1 MSWSPRLYAPTVS
14 RHGHAL
20 AVAAAAAA
28 AVGAILVV
36 GLMIDAQAPTE
47 VVLQSSNSTAIPI
60 RPVAPAPRAV
70 AQPSVAAEAVEA
82 AAPIPAKST
91 QPTEQRPA
99 FDVLRL
105 EPGGAAVIAGH
116 ASSNAALE
124 LRVDGQVVAEATADR
139 LGDFTMSPPPFAAG
153 PHRLEL
159 AARSGTSPAVLSD
172 PVAIDVP
179 TPEAK
184 APAAPEPPAG
194 NAKAAP
200 QAAPAPANSAD
211 TSSFEANSPSATVAS
226 ASQADGVTVVPRTP
240 TPPPRP
246 NFARLPTKYSEV
258 RSVKG
263 DKTSVALLPSPATDP
278 PGDRGGHPSR

>member
-1 MSWSPRLYAPTVS
+1 MSWSQRLYAPAVS

-36 GLMIDAQAPTE
+36 GLVIDAQAPTE
-47 VVLQSSNSTAIPI
+47 AVLQSSNSTAISI
-60 RPVAPAPRAV
+60 RPVTPPQRAV
-70 AQPSVAAEAVEA
+70 AQPTVAVEAEAEA
-82 AAPIPAKST
+82 AAPIPAKSI

-105 EPGGAAVIAGH
+105 EPDGAAVIAGH

-124 LRVDGQVVAEATADR
+124 LRADGRVVAQATADR
-139 LGDFTMSPPPFAAG
+139 LGDFTISPPPFAVG

-159 AARSGTSPAVLSD
+159 ATRSGTSPPVLSD

-179 TPEAK
+179 RHEAE
-184 APAAPEPPAG
+184 APAPPSSNAAG
-194 NAKAAP
+194 AL
-200 QAAPAPANSAD
+200 QAAPVAASSTEASLSETILPGANI
-211 TSSFEANSPSATVAS
+211 AS
-226 ASQADGVTVVPRTP
+226 ASEADGVTVVARSPM
-240 TPPPRP
+240 PPPRP
-246 NFARLPTKYSEV
+246 KFARLPTKYSEV

-263 DKTSVALLPSPATDP
+263 SKTSIALLPLPQAAPSS
-278 PGDRGGHPSR
+278 DRGGHTTK